1 LLDVGA
7 SRVCSVIADVERAQ
21 MLVEA
26 TSRMALQ
33 RMLAAWQPYLREL
46 KTQGKTANILRWAL
60 DVDPL
65 TI

>member
-1 LLDVGA
+1 
-7 SRVCSVIADVERAQ
+7 

-26 TSRMALQ
+26 SSRMALQ
-33 RMLAAWQPYLREL
+33 RMLSSWQPYLREL
-46 KTQGKTANILRWAL
+46 KTPGVLRWAL

>member
-1 LLDVGA
+1 MPMQ
-7 SRVCSVIADVERAQ
+7 RIANVERAQ

-26 TSRMALQ
+26 PSRMALQ

-46 KTQGKTANILRWAL
+46 KTQGVLRWAL